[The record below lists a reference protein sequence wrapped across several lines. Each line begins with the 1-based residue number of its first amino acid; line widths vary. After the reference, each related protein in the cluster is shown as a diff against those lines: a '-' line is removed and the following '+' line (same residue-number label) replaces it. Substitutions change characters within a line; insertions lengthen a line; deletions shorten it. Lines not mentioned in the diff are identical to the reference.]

1 MQLPSHANPAPPEPR
16 SYFGT
21 GLGLATLAL
30 AFTTGCK
37 GSSSA
42 NPVGSTA
49 PSTMRIQEV
58 SHGFGLLLPHQAFGL
73 DSNSNPTTEVVALRS
88 LEQLAAHVTA
98 TNPIFPAVQWP
109 ETAVLPSG
117 DLGNH
122 FIYVEFNS
130 AIDID
135 SVLSST
141 PGAQANSSLSG
152 TVTVLATDPV
162 TKLAVP
168 VRGRVM
174 INGSTYG
181 GQPTGSPPKLDW
193 QTWIE
198 LDESGQPSPVVLP
211 GAQTPGYGFPGTA
224 GTGTFNGASKL
235 VSDKTLV
242 FVVDEDGDLSTYET
256 FPAGAQ
262 ISMRITN
269 GVLSKS
275 GAALVDAGYAS
286 STVGPDTTSPE
297 VAQSPPPFSIPGITP
312 GNGEQG
318 VDPLQ
323 NIVVQFTEPIQ
334 PHSVAPLPVSSPPT
348 LGAAIQVQFGP
359 SAQVVDVPFFIEPL
373 TPFDLTRMQ
382 LLPAF
387 NFPGAGSDGQ
397 GCGSF
402 NRISI
407 TVNAGQVGDLAAVP
421 NVNQSGVNTFYL
433 TGSGP
438 GLVNAP
444 VAPDSI
450 YVGRIGAN
458 SSISVIDLNGNGAST
473 GNPAFDA
480 ANPMIKGNSMYPL
493 NPNVA
498 LLGPALFPPL
508 TPGDCT
514 YNGGS
519 SGVFSLT
526 KDSNLSDQLASSPLF
541 ESVGDFMLGHALDT
555 AYNNGPPPFGCQAG
569 GGNICATTGL
579 KLPAPV
585 ITGPNTI
592 GPASTAQ
599 FGTAPAGSG
608 NLISWAPHPN
618 PPPLTFPPL
627 CVSPYIGSQEPTSID
642 TIGLPTNPTGIVSLL
657 VPGSSPQGNPALGIP
672 PQGTLAKER
681 NSFFVGPSAPQTQLT
696 ACLPYQIRQQ
706 VGHYLYVVD
715 RTRREIV
722 VLNSNRFQVIDRIPV
737 SDPTSL
743 AMSPNLT
750 YLAVSNRSAGTVTF
764 IDIDPA
770 SPSMHQAVKTTMV
783 GKGPVGIAWEPDN
796 EDVLVCNEFDNS
808 VSIISATSLE
818 VRKTVSNQLSAPFEV
833 AITPR
838 QMSFGFNRQVYFAY
852 IIGRNGKVSLFES
865 GPDGSNG
872 WGFDDIIGQP
882 PMVFPN
888 PKAMQ
893 PDHIALQSG
902 VWIAH
907 ERALGLDGGIVGA
920 PSTGAVSNMMFEA
933 TTAGPLPLKPGPF
946 GGLADR
952 NIQFRIGMSLGVEQL
967 TGVPTDLAFDNM
979 LNLGGLAN
987 PVLSQFASGTP
998 VAVNGKNLVRLA
1010 GTVVN
1015 TNEPGF
1021 LFLAVPNSSQGG
1033 GVVDVIELGTGLRR
1047 DVDLYV
1053 AGTQSVAAGGA
1064 ALVMDYFRQ

>member
-1 MQLPSHANPAPPEPR
+1 MLPSNPNLTVPGPR
-16 SYFGT
+16 SDLGA
-21 GLGLATLAL
+21 GLGLAALAL
-30 AFTTGCK
+30 SLATGCQ
-37 GSSSA
+37 GASSPSSSPSA
-42 NPVGSTA
+42 G

-58 SHGFGLLLPHQAFGL
+58 SHGFGLILPHQTLRL
-73 DSNSNPTTEVVALRS
+73 DSNGNPTSEVVSLRS
-88 LEQLAAHVTA
+88 LGDLSANVTA
-98 TNPIFPAVQWP
+98 TNPIFPAIQWP
-109 ETAVLPSG
+109 ETPVLPNG
-117 DLGNH
+117 DAGNH
-122 FIYVEFNS
+122 FLYVEFNS

-141 PGAQANSSLSG
+141 PGAVANSSLSG

-162 TKLAVP
+162 TKQPKP

-174 INGSTYG
+174 IHGSTYG
-181 GQPTGSPPKLDW
+181 GQPTGSPPQLEW
-193 QTWIE
+193 QTWVE
-198 LDESGQPSPVVLP
+198 LDASGQPSPVVLA
-211 GAQTPGYGFPGTA
+211 GAQTPGFGFPGTT
-224 GTGTFNGASKL
+224 GTGPLSGASKL
-235 VSDKTLV
+235 MSAKTLV
-242 FVVDEDGDLSTYET
+242 FIVDEDDDLSTFET

-262 ISMRITN
+262 VSMRITN
-269 GVLSKS
+269 GVLSLAGK
-275 GAALVDAGYAS
+275 ALVDAGFAS

-297 VAQSPPPFSIPGITP
+297 VAQSAPPFSIPSITP

-323 NIVVQFTEPIQ
+323 NIIVQFTEPIQ

-359 SAQVVDVPFFIEPL
+359 SAQVVDVPFFIQPL

-382 LLPAF
+382 LLPSF
-387 NFPGAGSDGQ
+387 NFPGAGADGE

-402 NRISI
+402 NRISV
-407 TVNAGQVGDLAAVP
+407 TVNAGQVGDLAAES

-450 YVGRIGAN
+450 YVARIGADT
-458 SSISVIDLNGNGAST
+458 SISVIDLNGNGAST

-480 ANPMIKGNSMYPL
+480 ANPMIKGNSRYPL

-498 LLGPALFPPL
+498 LLGTTLFPPL
-508 TPGDCT
+508 APGDCT

-541 ESVGDFMLGHALDT
+541 ESVGDFMLGHALDST
-555 AYNNGPPPFGCQAG
+555 YNNGPPPYGCQAG
-569 GGNICATTGL
+569 GGNICATTGI
-579 KLPAPV
+579 KLPNPV
-585 ITGPNTI
+585 LTGPNTI

-608 NLISWAPHPN
+608 NLVSWAPHPN
-618 PPPLTFPPL
+618 PPPLSFPPL
-627 CVSPYIGSQEPTSID
+627 CISPYIGGQEPTSID

-657 VPGSSPQGNPALGIP
+657 VPGAFPQGNPTLGLP
-672 PQGTLAKER
+672 PQGTLAKEKT
-681 NSFFVGPSAPQTQLT
+681 SFFVGPSAPQTQISS
-696 ACLPYQIRQQ
+696 CLPYQIRQQ
-706 VGHYLYVVD
+706 IGHYLYVVD
-715 RTRREIV
+715 RIRREVV
-722 VLNSNRFQVIDRIPV
+722 VLNSNRFHVIDRIPV
-737 SDPTSL
+737 PDPTSL

-750 YLAVSNRSAGTVTF
+750 YLAVTNRSAGTVTF
-764 IDIDPA
+764 IDIDPT
-770 SPSMHQAVKTTMV
+770 SPSLHEAVKTTVV
-783 GKGPVGIAWEPDN
+783 GAGPVGIAWEPDN
-796 EDVLVCNEFDNS
+796 EDILVCNEAGNS

-838 QMSFGFNRQVYFAY
+838 QLSFGFNRQVYFAY

-872 WGFDDIIGQP
+872 WGFDDIVGQP

-907 ERALGLDGGIVGA
+907 ERSLGLDGHIVGA
-920 PSTGAVSNMMFEA
+920 QGTGAVSNMLFEA
-933 TTAGPLPLKPGPF
+933 TTAGPLPLKPGLF
-946 GGLADR
+946 GGLIDR

-967 TGVPTDLAFDNM
+967 TGVPTDLA
-979 LNLGGLAN
+979 
-987 PVLSQFASGTP
+987 
-998 VAVNGKNLVRLA
+998 
-1010 GTVVN
+1010 
-1015 TNEPGF
+1015 
-1021 LFLAVPNSSQGG
+1021 
-1033 GVVDVIELGTGLRR
+1033 
-1047 DVDLYV
+1047 
-1053 AGTQSVAAGGA
+1053 
-1064 ALVMDYFRQ
+1064 